1 VGRSVSTGQ
10 LADLMVIAMTP
21 YPVMILSVTLLA
33 AWAGAAGAADVAGG
47 KQLSEASCAACHGH
61 NGIGIIPLYPN
72 LAGQKREYLVAQL
85 QAFRDGSR
93 KNPIM
98 SPMAVHLSDADIE
111 NVAAYLA
118 SLR

>member
-1 VGRSVSTGQ
+1 MARHSLKILGVALVVMAAG
-10 LADLMVIAMTP
+10 
-21 YPVMILSVTLLA
+21 PV
-33 AWAGAAGAADVAGG
+33 GAADQDSG
-47 KQLSEASCAACHGH
+47 KQLSDGSCAACHGV

-111 NVAAYLA
+111 NVASYLA
-118 SLR
+118 ALK

>member
-1 VGRSVSTGQ
+1 MIKISFLALSAVVLTGW
-10 LADLMVIAMTP
+10 
-21 YPVMILSVTLLA
+21 SF
-33 AWAGAAGAADVAGG
+33 AAGAADEAAG
-47 KQLSEASCAACHGH
+47 KKLSDASCSACHGQ

-72 LAGQKREYLVAQL
+72 LAGQKREYLIAQL
-85 QAFRDGSR
+85 RAFRDGTR

-118 SLR
+118 TLK

>member
-1 VGRSVSTGQ
+1 MTMARP
-10 LADLMVIAMTP
+10 LMML
-21 YPVMILSVTLLA
+21 LSMVLLVV
-33 AWAGAAGAADVAGG
+33 WSSAAGATDTGTG
-47 KQLSEASCAACHGH
+47 RQLSEASCASCHGH

-98 SPMAVHLSDADIE
+98 SPMATHLSDLDIE
-111 NVAAYLA
+111 NVAAYLS
-118 SLR
+118 SLK